1 MNTEIVHVFYAVCW
15 VSILVFT
22 FVFFYVLVK
31 WIAFT
36 VWPIKSI
43 KINYYHDGSLLESRT
58 INLSNDEYFVR
69 QLRSASR
76 ETQGE

>member
-31 WIAFT
+31 WIAFA

-43 KINYYHDGSLLESRT
+43 KINYYHDDNLLESRT

>member
-36 VWPIKSI
+36 IWPIKSI
-43 KINYYHDGSLLESRT
+43 KINYYHDGNLLESRT
-58 INLSNDEYFVR
+58 INLSNDEYLVR
-69 QLRSASR
+69 QLRSVSR
-76 ETQGE
+76 ERQGE